1 MRPPLFALTSL
12 ALVAFCATGTVRGAD
27 SADVLIQK
35 GDVYYAKLEPAEALK
50 YYLPAEKLEPDN
62 PALLVRIARQ
72 YRHLM
77 MEATTQEVKLQFA
90 NTAVN
95 YADRAVTLSPSDPDA
110 QLAVAISYGKRL
122 PLLGNKQQIADSRVI
137 KIAVDKV
144 IALDAQNDLAWQVL
158 GRWYLGLA
166 EVSSVKRALAQVVYG
181 KLPSAKYEDAQH
193 CFEKA
198 IALNPNRLMHYIE
211 LGRTYADMGRTAEA
225 RKVILKG
232 LAMPPTEKDDP
243 ETKDRGRQILASLR

>member
-1 MRPPLFALTSL
+1 MRPRSLFSTLLAAALCL
-12 ALVAFCATGTVRGAD
+12 AGQARGAD
-27 SADVLIQK
+27 SADELIQK
-35 GDVYYAKLEPAEALK
+35 GDVFYAKLEPAEALK
-50 YYLPAEKLEPDN
+50 FYLPAEKLEPEN
-62 PALLVRIARQ
+62 VALIVRIARQ

-77 MEATTQEVKLQFA
+77 VDTTAQESKLQFA

-95 YADRAVTLSPSDPDA
+95 YADRAAALSPNDPEA

-122 PLLGNKQQIADSRVI
+122 PLVGSKQQIGDSRVI
-137 KIAVDKV
+137 KLAADKV
-144 IALDAQNDLAWQVL
+144 LALDAQNDLGWQVL

-166 EVSSVKRALAQVVYG
+166 EVSPVKRALAQVIYG
-181 KLPSAKYEDAQH
+181 KLPAAKYEDAQR

-211 LGRTYADMGRTAEA
+211 LGRTYADMGRTTEA
-225 RKVILKG
+225 RKCLLKG

-243 ETKDRGRQILASLR
+243 ETKDSGRQILASLR